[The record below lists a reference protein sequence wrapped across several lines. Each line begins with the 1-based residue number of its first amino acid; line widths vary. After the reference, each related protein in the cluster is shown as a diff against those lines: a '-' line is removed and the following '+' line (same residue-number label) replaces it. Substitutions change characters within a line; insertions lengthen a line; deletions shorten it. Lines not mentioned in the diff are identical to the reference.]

1 MNNNKLIDIN
11 TCVGLRRYTGLTQK
25 EFAERFK
32 IPIARV
38 KAWEQK
44 GLGHREPKSW
54 IIALL
59 WRIIQLE
66 EKLGKQQKSHH

>member
-1 MNNNKLIDIN
+1 MLIDIK

-25 EFAERFK
+25 QFAERFS

-44 GLGHREPKSW
+44 GRGHREPKAW
-54 IIALL
+54 IIGLL
-59 WRIIQLE
+59 WQIIQLE
-66 EKLGKQQKSHH
+66 EKQKK